1 MAKGFAPMLAATID
15 PKKDADVFSKLKFP
29 LLGSPKLDGIR
40 AVGRDERLKSRK
52 LLDLPSAQAQA
63 LFGHLIHF
71 DGEIIAGSSTAP
83 DVYNVTQSYVMS
95 KDKQHPELTYYV
107 FDWADPEAAY
117 HPFNHRMLLLAKAVA
132 DLNRVDVKLVPQ
144 VMIHNLEELIAF
156 EEEMLALGYEG
167 IMLRDPTGMYKHGR
181 STFREQTLMKLK
193 RFEDFEAQVVGLV
206 EQMTNTNVAEKDELG
221 HSKRSSAKAGM
232 VGAGTLGKF
241 LVHYDTDEG
250 QDLLEIPCGVLTHKQ
265 RKAIWEDDGLAIGQY
280 IKVRHFP
287 IGAKNKPRLPR
298 CVGFRDRMDF

>member
-1 MAKGFAPMLAATID
+1 MAFKPLLAATID
-15 PKKDADVFSKLKFP
+15 PKKDADVFTKLKFP

-40 AVGRDERLKSRK
+40 AMGIDGRLKSRK

-63 LFGHLIHF
+63 LFGDLTHF
-71 DGEIIAGSSTAP
+71 DGEIIAGDPTAP
-83 DVYNVTQSYVMS
+83 DVYNVTQSHVMS
-95 KDKQHPELTYYV
+95 KDKTHDQLTYYV
-107 FDWADPEAAY
+107 FDWAKPEEACR
-117 HPFNHRMLLLAKAVA
+117 PFSWRMLELAKAVSA
-132 DLNRVDVKLVPQ
+132 LNRVDVKLVPQ
-144 VMIHNLEELIAF
+144 VPINNLEELTAF

-181 STFREQTLMKLK
+181 STFKEQTLMKLK
-193 RFEDFEAQVVGLV
+193 RFEDFEAQVVGLI
-206 EQMTNTNVAEKDELG
+206 EQQTNTNTAERDELG

-250 QDLLEIPCGVLTHKQ
+250 QDVLEIPCGVLTHKQ
-265 RKAIWEDDGLAIGQY
+265 RKAIWEDGGLAIGQW

-298 CVGFRDRMDF
+298 CVGFRDTMDF

>member
-1 MAKGFAPMLAATID
+1 MTFKPLLAATID

-40 AVGRDERLKSRK
+40 AMGIDGRLKSRK

-63 LFGHLIHF
+63 E
-71 DGEIIAGSSTAP
+71 DACR
-83 DVYNVTQSYVMS
+83 
-95 KDKQHPELTYYV
+95 
-107 FDWADPEAAY
+107 
-117 HPFNHRMLLLAKAVA
+117 PFSWRMLELAKAVSA
-132 DLNRVDVKLVPQ
+132 LNRVDVKLVPQ

-181 STFREQTLMKLK
+181 STFKEQTLMKLK
-193 RFEDFEAQVVGLV
+193 RFEDFEAQVVGLI
-206 EQMTNTNVAEKDELG
+206 EQQTSTNTAERDELG
-221 HSKRSSAKAGM
+221 HGKRSSAKAGM

-250 QDLLEIPCGVLTHKQ
+250 QDVLEIPCGVLTHKQ
-265 RKAIWEDDGLAIGQY
+265 RKAIWEDGDLAIGQW

-298 CVGFRDRMDF
+298 CVGFRDTMDF